1 MVAGSVRRRF
11 AMARTLSNTYSRG
24 CSRIGRIIS
33 CRLTLSCS
41 MRSPK
46 CIEDEGDGPLLR
58 FITREDCLNHPLCQP
73 VALRGQGFAAESLSG
88 YFLVATALISS
99 PGATTGWRNGIMARS
114 LGPSCSTGC
123 CCSRWREQQHPV
135 EQLGPKL
142 RAMMPFLQPV
152 VAPGL
157 EIKAVATKK

>member
-1 MVAGSVRRRF
+1 MRTMVAGSVCSRL
-11 AMARTLSNTYSRG
+11 AIARTLSNTYSRG

-58 FITREDCLNHPLCQP
+58 FITREDCLNPRLCQP
-73 VALRGQGFAAESLSG
+73 LPLREQGFTAGAPNY
-88 YFLVATALISS
+88 YFLVAAALISS
-99 PGATTGWRNGIMARS
+99 PGATTGWRNGIIARS

-123 CCSRWREQQHPV
+123 CCSRWRVRSEEHTS
-135 EQLGPKL
+135 E
-142 RAMMPFLQPV
+142 LQSR
-152 VAPGL
+152 GHL
-157 EIKAVATKK
+157 